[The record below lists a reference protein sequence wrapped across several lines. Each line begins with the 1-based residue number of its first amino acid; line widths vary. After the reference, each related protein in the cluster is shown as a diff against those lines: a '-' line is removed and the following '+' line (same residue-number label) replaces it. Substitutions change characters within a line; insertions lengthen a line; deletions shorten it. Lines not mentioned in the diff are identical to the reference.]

1 MILTINGQQVALK
14 KGASIEYVS
23 ENRIFT
29 DADDYSME
37 IELPLAGC
45 PQNIAVFGMLTRKD
59 VDTENI
65 FFDAVLQ
72 DTNFYKRGAVVITA
86 ITQEHV
92 KVQFLEKRSYQNF
105 FPRFDEKYI
114 NELDLGN
121 WPSMSTANVT
131 PAQMWARWQDYTALP
146 WVNNSTGVMQNCV
159 KWNSSQNRYE
169 WKTEADNDEDLNFS
183 KGFSYQPNL
192 LWLTKKICDA
202 LGYTYDF
209 SMWENS
215 IYKYLIIVNT
225 TPYVWSTGKW
235 ATALPHWTINE
246 FFRELEN
253 LLLYE
258 FDIDHKNAHISC
270 TKTQENV
277 ESAGTVL
284 IENVVDEFSVEVDTE
299 DDDDYK
305 AMINRG
311 YANGGHRMDNFYS
324 CEWYIHRL
332 TRADGTVKC
341 TEYETL
347 SQLLNHRLKQDCISD
362 NTGGRGSNL
371 YPGGKWGLHHAQD
384 VDTYFVVE
392 VMERV
397 EYRTKEGLVFETWGN
412 VCRLVPVNR
421 FGNLILDEENRDNIE
436 ELNIIPAWIDEMK
449 NDDDDEIDNNLGPI
463 IFLECGDIGNDDDTP
478 AHHSHNPDNPYLSD
492 YADIDEVIQF
502 GACRT
507 VSKGEMESKD
517 EIFSSLFV
525 AFWDGAISMFTPKL
539 PHPWVDSF
547 ETDYSY
553 VTQNT
558 NSPQG
563 TLTITW
569 RAIYANHPFSLRI
582 NNHAYGQGVERTSF
596 TNIDRKKKYHFS
608 FLSKEIP
615 NVRSTFFIDGKKY
628 LCEKITVTFT
638 EDGMSTLL
646 KGEFYKIV

>member
-1 MILTINGQQVALK
+1 MAISLIINGQQVALK

-45 PQNIAVFGMLTRKD
+45 SQNLAVFGMLTRKD
-59 VDTENI
+59 VDAETI
-65 FFDAVLQ
+65 YYDAVLQ
-72 DTNFYKRGAVVITA
+72 DTNFYKRGAVVITE
-86 ITQEHV
+86 ITNEYV

-121 WPSMSTANVT
+121 WPSLT
-131 PAQMWARWQDYTALP
+131 PSNITPQQMWSRWQDYTALP
-146 WVNNSTGVMQNCV
+146 WVNNSTGVLQNCV

-169 WKTEADNDEDLNFS
+169 WKTEGDNDDDLDYS
-183 KGFSYQPNL
+183 KGFSFQPNL

-215 IYKYLIIVNT
+215 IYKYLIVMNT
-225 TPYVWSTGKW
+225 TPYVWSSGKW

-246 FFRELEN
+246 FFMELEN

-258 FDIDHKNAHISC
+258 FDIDHKKGHISC
-270 TKTQENV
+270 SRTQENV
-277 ESAGTVL
+277 ESAGNVL
-284 IENVVDEFSVEVDTE
+284 IEQVVDEFSVEVDTE
-299 DDDDYK
+299 DEDDYK
-305 AMINRG
+305 AMLNRG
-311 YANGGHRMDNFYS
+311 YAKGGHRLDNFYS

-332 TRADGTVKC
+332 TKPDGTVKC

-347 SQLLNHRLKQDCISD
+347 AQLLAHRLKQDCISD
-362 NTGGRGSNL
+362 NTEPRGSNL

-392 VMERV
+392 VVERI
-397 EYRTKEGLVFETWGN
+397 EYRTQGGNVFETWGN

-436 ELNIIPAWIDEMK
+436 ELKIVPVCIDATDRDK
-449 NDDDDEIDNNLGPI
+449 GPI
-463 IFLECGDIGNDDDTP
+463 TFLECGDFGNDADTGP
-478 AHHSHNPDNPYLSD
+478 AHHSHNPNNPFLSD

-507 VSKGEMESKD
+507 VGNGEREAKD
-517 EIFSSLFV
+517 EIFSNLNV
-525 AFWDGAISMFTPKL
+525 AFWDGATAMFPPHL
-539 PHPWVDSF
+539 PHPWIDSF
-547 ETDYSY
+547 DTDYSY

-558 NSPQG
+558 NTPQG

-582 NNHAYGQGVERTSF
+582 NNQAYGQGVERTSF
-596 TNIDRKKKYHFS
+596 TNIDRKKKYQFS
-608 FLSKEIP
+608 FFSKEIP

-628 LCEKITVTFT
+628 LCEKITATFS
-638 EDGMSTLL
+638 EDGMSNLL
-646 KGEFYKIV
+646 KGEFYKII